1 MRFCCLASLR
11 VLVPSTAREL
21 RSNPTFTANRG
32 PRSGK
37 NCIFRAQTS
46 HRKQLASKLIGFIHG
61 LYQTGH
67 HRLHRAASHR
77 ALQDAVGFRWIHEQ
91 WIAGWIGAW
100 LGSPVLGH
108 WGPSV
113 NHVYVI
119 PALLGAFIGAFAVT
133 SMPRAASKAAM
144 TKLQQ
149 NPTAPLEL
157 KKAS

>member
-1 MRFCCLASLR
+1 MIGVSFASFLSFLILGIIASL
-11 VLVPSTAREL
+11 VLHLIVRYKML
-21 RSNPTFTANRG
+21 
-32 PRSGK
+32 SG
-37 NCIFRAQTS
+37 FD
-46 HRKQLASKLIGFIHG
+46 GFMNK
-61 LYQTGH
+61 
-67 HRLHRAASHR
+67 
-77 ALQDAVGFRWIHEQ
+77 

-113 NHVYVI
+113 NRVYVI
-119 PALLGAFIGAFAVT
+119 PALLGAGAFAVT

>member
-67 HRLHRAASHR
+67 HRL
-77 ALQDAVGFRWIHEQ
+77 ALCATKMLSGFDGFMNK

>member
-1 MRFCCLASLR
+1 MIGMSFASFLSLLILGIIAAIVR
-11 VLVPSTAREL
+11 HLIVRYKMM
-21 RSNPTFTANRG
+21 
-32 PRSGK
+32 SG
-37 NCIFRAQTS
+37 FD
-46 HRKQLASKLIGFIHG
+46 GFMNK
-61 LYQTGH
+61 
-67 HRLHRAASHR
+67 
-77 ALQDAVGFRWIHEQ
+77 WIV
-91 WIAGWIGAW
+91 GWIGAW

-108 WGPSV
+108 WGPIV
-113 NHVYVI
+113 KHVYVI

>member
-1 MRFCCLASLR
+1 MIGMSFQSFLSLLILGIIASI
-11 VLVPSTAREL
+11 VLHLIVRYKML
-21 RSNPTFTANRG
+21 
-32 PRSGK
+32 SG
-37 NCIFRAQTS
+37 FD
-46 HRKQLASKLIGFIHG
+46 GFMNK
-61 LYQTGH
+61 
-67 HRLHRAASHR
+67 
-77 ALQDAVGFRWIHEQ
+77 
-91 WIAGWIGAW
+91 WIAGWLGAW